1 MKTLGS
7 KAYIYFNKFEI
18 NQIHNLVENYK
29 THTKVGLNKYIY
41 IYIYTKFPKYVP
53 YYQKKIKRPTN
64 SSRLTHHPSP
74 K

>member
-41 IYIYTKFPKYVP
+41 IYIPNFLNMYH
-53 YYQKKIKRPTN
+53 IIRKRL
-64 SSRLTHHPSP
+64 RDQQIHPV
-74 K
+74 

>member
-7 KAYIYFNKFEI
+7 KAYIYLTKSTIWLKTIKPIEK
-18 NQIHNLVENYK
+18 LVWTN
-29 THTKVGLNKYIY
+29 IY

>member
-41 IYIYTKFPKYVP
+41 IYIYI
-53 YYQKKIKRPTN
+53 YQI
-64 SSRLTHHPSP
+64 S
-74 K
+74 